1 MIVIS
6 EIVLYSTGC
15 PKCKVL
21 ASKLDAKNIGYT
33 VFTDVP
39 AMIKMG
45 IMSAPKLEIDGK
57 IMDFTDAIA
66 WLNGQ

>member
-21 ASKLDAKNIGYT
+21 ALKLDAKNIGYT

-45 IMSAPKLEIDGK
+45 IMSAPKLGIDGK

-66 WLNGQ
+66 WLNEQ